1 VTLFQHLVVDGLL
14 VKIMAIHYNQD
25 ASILDEF
32 TTLDPDAFGPGQQR
46 LQSIAGQHGQ
56 FLFLVSMGLGKEWFH
71 LGGVIA
77 EAPTPPFDPFAAI
90 LKD

>member
-1 VTLFQHLVVDGLL
+1 VTLFQHLVVDGLF
-14 VKIMAIHYNQD
+14 VEIVAIHNDQD
-25 ASILDEF
+25 ASILVEF
-32 TTLDPDAFGPGQQR
+32 ATLDPDAFGPGQQR

-77 EAPTPPFDPFAAI
+77 EASAPPLDPFAAI